1 MSETHITYNSWK
13 NSSSLYPISGFTFIS
28 KCRQNGEGGGVGIY
42 VAEKLKWNRTEDLA
56 DVKLEGI

>member
-13 NSSSLYPISGFTFIS
+13 NSSSLYYISGFTFIL
-28 KCRQNGEGGGVGIY
+28 KCSQNGEGGGVGIY
-42 VAEKLKWNRTEDLA
+42 VAEKFKWKRTEDLA